1 MSKAKLAGALGV
13 ADLLGA
19 DLRTPLPKKQ
29 AAGYASP
36 ELPPSPVRAPELELK
51 EGVKSPKSRRAK
63 VKSEAK
69 EAEAKEAKEAKPEEA
84 GKDVASRAEP
94 EKPAGYPRRPL
105 VSTSETS
112 PNAQCTVAEGQAST
126 EIRTKVFRIGAPLLR
141 STIPVTLGKSRDT
154 KQTAASTGEK
164 DGSDVETILSLSDA
178 EAVDEGHLSVTLDF
192 PC

>member
-1 MSKAKLAGALGV
+1 MVSLLGIGHEEGSVLVFVLATNLLAGLGCAQHLLGLHKIWHFRGLKVWCRCGVGQTQPVMSKAKLAGALGV

-84 GKDVASRAEP
+84 RVFFFPPVFFLPTNMVQNQHKHIFFG
-94 EKPAGYPRRPL
+94 
-105 VSTSETS
+105 
-112 PNAQCTVAEGQAST
+112 GQAW
-126 EIRTKVFRIGAPLLR
+126 GGLW
-141 STIPVTLGKSRDT
+141 
-154 KQTAASTGEK
+154 
-164 DGSDVETILSLSDA
+164 
-178 EAVDEGHLSVTLDF
+178 EGCGF
-192 PC
+192 EG